1 MKTRLLLIT
10 LLCTTIAFSQSR
22 AIYNISVQTTWNSPN
37 HGTLP
42 SNAHWSDL
50 VGATH
55 NNSIVFWAEGQMAT
69 DGIEDVAESGDD
81 DAFEAEVMDAI
92 SQGYADQWF
101 DEDFSPFAAIS
112 GASLTGVE
120 VSEDFPLLT
129 LASMIAPSPDWM
141 IGVSNLDLRPGG
153 NWVNNLTIDLFPY
166 DAGTENGFGYSTSNP
181 STNPQGVITN
191 IAGASGYPFNSTRIA
206 TITIELQQVL
216 SVSEFEQVADVKL
229 YPNPAKDNMQITI
242 PNGFNL
248 EQTVIYDVLGKVVF
262 TTGNSGNTS
271 LNLSQLNNGIYV
283 AKFFFDD
290 GATITKKIIKE

>member
-1 MKTRLLLIT
+1 MKTKLLLI
-10 LLCTTIAFSQSR
+10 LCLVTGLAFGQSR

-69 DGIEDVAESGDD
+69 EGIEDVAESGDD

-101 DEDFSPFAAIS
+101 DEDFSPFDAIS
-112 GASLTGVE
+112 GASLNNVE

-141 IGVSNLDLRPGG
+141 IAVNSVDLRPGG
-153 NWVNNLTIDLFPY
+153 NWVNNLSIDLFPY
-166 DAGTENGFGYSTSNP
+166 DAGTENGFGYSTSNT

-191 IAGASGYPFNSTRIA
+191 IAGAPGYPFNTTKMA
-206 TITIELQQVL
+206 TLTIELQQVL
-216 SVSEFEQVADVKL
+216 SVNEVESIVDVKL
-229 YPNPAKDNMQITI
+229 YPNPTKDKVELAL
-242 PNGFNL
+242 PNGIAL
-248 EQTVIYDVLGKVVF
+248 QEVMIYDILGKVVY
-262 TTGNSGNTS
+262 NAKSGNTLLDIS
-271 LNLSQLNNGIYV
+271 NLNDGIYV
-283 AKFFFDD
+283 ARVFLDN
-290 GATITKKIIKE
+290 GLTVTKKIIKD